1 MPRLT
6 PLEQE
11 GAPPEV
17 LALFDKDLARDGVIL
32 NSTRI
37 AAYRPGISSAAKALG
52 KSIADSGL
60 IDPALRSLIKTR
72 IAGLV
77 GCEF

>member
-11 GAPPEV
+11 GATAEV
-17 LALFDKDLARDGVIL
+17 LALFEKDLARDGVIL

-37 AAYRPGISSAAKALG
+37 AAYRPQISAAAKALG

-60 IDPALRSLIKTR
+60 IGPALRSLIKVR
-72 IAGLV
+72 IASLV